1 MRVCPRS
8 LRESGFTLVELM
20 IAIFVLLVGVLGS
33 VALVDAAN
41 RTSASTR
48 AREGATNLARDV
60 VEGMHNVPIKQMV
73 RAGTNLPAT
82 LAANGVGGTVT
93 GGVWKVSR
101 RNFTYTVQLTACA
114 MDDSQD
120 GQGGQDPT
128 FTWCSDS
135 ATGTADPNPLDYA
148 RVKVVVSWTAQGGTH
163 QVTQSALINNTSS
176 GAAIVSVTTNPAST
190 PPDQPAIT
198 SQATSTIGFI
208 ATTDEAAT
216 SADWFL
222 NGTRQGTTTR
232 GTGGTSFTWQ
242 WAIGTSTGGAPCSPA
257 ATGVLD
263 GTYLVG
269 AQAYDSQ
276 GLSAGRRAVTVKLNR
291 CPPMAPGGFRA
302 VRPGLFPTVELYWN
316 ASPEADVI
324 GYYAY
329 RSNGNSSNFTK
340 ISDPTSGCYGLLKK
354 PNCIEADPG
363 GNVNY
368 EVRAVDLDPS
378 GNPREGDYTASSSPV
393 KDNQPNT
400 PGSFASGGSTSTLTW
415 TVPADSSKDS
425 PADPI
430 DYFRVYRDGQT
441 VANRYDIVDST
452 AATGATVNWTDLQ
465 PGSGSHT
472 YYVTA
477 VDSRGAESAMTAGVT
492 R

>member
-1 MRVCPRS
+1 M
-8 LRESGFTLVELM
+8 ELM

-60 VEGMHNVPIKQMV
+60 IEGMHNVPIKQAV
-73 RAGTNLPAT
+73 AVGATLPAT
-82 LAANGVGGTVT
+82 LAANGVGGSVT
-93 GGVWKVSR
+93 GGVWTVNR
-101 RNFTYTVQLTACA
+101 RNITYKVQVTACA

-120 GQGGQDPT
+120 GLGSQDPS
-128 FTWCSDS
+128 FAWCSDS
-135 ATGTADPNPLDYA
+135 ATGTADSNPLDYA
-148 RVKVVVSWTAQGGTH
+148 RVKVVVTWTQGGTH
-163 QVTQSALINNTSS
+163 QVTQGALINNTSS
-176 GAAIVSVTTNPAST
+176 GAGIVAVTTNPVST
-190 PPDQPAIT
+190 PPDGPVIT
-198 SQATSTIGFI
+198 SQATSLIGFI
-208 ATTDEAAT
+208 ATTDQAAT

-222 NGTRQGTTTR
+222 NGTRQGAATS
-232 GTGGTSFTWQ
+232 GSGGTSFTWS
-242 WAIGTSTGGAPCSPA
+242 WTIGTSTGGAPCSPTG
-257 ATGVLD
+257 TGVLD

-276 GLSAGRRAVTVKLNR
+276 GLSAGRKAVTVKLNR
-291 CPPMAPGGFRA
+291 CPPMAPSGFRA
-302 VRPGLFPTVELYWN
+302 VRPVLFSTIEVYWN

-324 GYYAY
+324 GYYVY
-329 RSNGNSSNFTK
+329 RANGNSGNFSK
-340 ISDPTSGCYGLLKK
+340 ISDASSGCYGLLKK
-354 PNCIEADPG
+354 PNCYETDPG
-363 GNVNY
+363 GNVSY

-378 GNPREGDYTASSSPV
+378 GNVREGDYSASSAPA
-393 KDNQPNT
+393 KDNQPDT

-425 PADPI
+425 PADSI

-441 VANRYDIVDST
+441 VTNRYDIVDST
-452 AATGATVNWTDLQ
+452 AATGATVNWTDLK
-465 PGSGSHT
+465 PGSGTHT